1 MLLLLFLLRN
11 SNYLK
16 YVLTMFIVIILI
28 RKFFGSY
35 TEQFTG
41 FNSNKEKYA
50 YCDTIEEVGKFCKKN
65 KSKLCSDYTNSLK
78 KTKNYLNMVLLQAE
92 GNSFDGPAMSNKK
105 PKL

>member
-16 YVLTMFIVIILI
+16 YVLSMFILIILI
-28 RKFFGSY
+28 RKFFGSRK
-35 TEQFTG
+35 EQFTG
-41 FNSNKEKYA
+41 FNSDKERHA

-65 KSKLCSDYTNSLK
+65 KSKLCSDYTNSLN

>member
-1 MLLLLFLLRN
+1 MLLLLFLLRD
-11 SNYLK
+11 SNYFK
-16 YVLTMFIVIILI
+16 YVLTMFILIILI
-28 RKFFGSY
+28 RKFFGSF
-35 TEQFTG
+35 TEEFTG
-41 FNSNKEKYA
+41 FNSKKERYA

-92 GNSFDGPAMSNKK
+92 GNSFNGPAMSNKK

>member
-1 MLLLLFLLRN
+1 MLLLLLLLRN

-16 YVLTMFIVIILI
+16 YVLTMFILIILI
-28 RKFFGSY
+28 RKFFGSH
-35 TEQFTG
+35 TEDFTG
-41 FNSNKEKYA
+41 FKSNKEKYA

>member
-11 SNYLK
+11 NNYLK

-28 RKFFGSY
+28 RKCFSSPK
-35 TEQFTG
+35 EEFTG

-78 KTKNYLNMVLLQAE
+78 KN
-92 GNSFDGPAMSNKK
+92 
-105 PKL
+105 